1 MSCRGPHRTVYRLL
15 PAACPG
21 FEEGWNTVPSEV
33 SPHHLRRTRTA
44 AEGGLAAVHTILPT
58 VQQRTQRGG
67 PSTSGGRLVD
77 AGMSPGAAER
87 SDVRERNGA
96 AALRQPSPTPTR
108 TPAPRRRRLTPG
120 AGAEARG
127 LLCCMASPQRFP
139 QAAPLPG
146 NSRPDGSI
154 SRLHRTSGTI
164 TPIMRR
170 VPIDPHR
177 GSDYV
182 SQKASGRRT
191 SRGAARRR
199 CVERGASGGAERSGV
214 GGGPGAW

>member
-1 MSCRGPHRTVYRLL
+1 MEHGTVRGLTP
-15 PAACPG
+15 PPQAD
-21 FEEGWNTVPSEV
+21 ED
-33 SPHHLRRTRTA
+33 
-44 AEGGLAAVHTILPT
+44 GG
-58 VQQRTQRGG
+58 
-67 PSTSGGRLVD
+67 GGRFGGRPHD
-77 AGMSPGAAER
+77 SAHGAAENATR
-87 SDVRERNGA
+87 RALHQRRQAGGRRDVTGSCGTERCQRTERGCSA
-96 AALRQPSPTPTR
+96 PPAFRQPSPTPTR

-170 VPIDPHR
+170 VPIEPHR

-182 SQKASGRRT
+182 SQKALGRCT

-214 GGGPGAW
+214 GGGPGAR